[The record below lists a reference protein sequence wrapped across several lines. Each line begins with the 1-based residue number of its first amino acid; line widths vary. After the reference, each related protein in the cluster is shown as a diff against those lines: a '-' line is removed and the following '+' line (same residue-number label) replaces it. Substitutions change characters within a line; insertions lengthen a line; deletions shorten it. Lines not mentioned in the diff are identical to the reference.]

1 MTAAPAKTGR
11 TTDPVEALELRGVDG
26 CRAGWLW
33 LSQAVG
39 AGSLRSAPVLA
50 RLIPDAM
57 ALADGAEAAITA
69 IDIPIGLVDGRPR
82 RCDQE
87 ARRRLGP
94 RRSSVFPAPPRAVLE
109 AHDHGDACR
118 RARAL
123 DGRGV
128 SVQTWNIV
136 PKVRQVDALL
146 RQQPALVSRFREVHP
161 ELAFLAWNGGWPLA
175 HGKRSREGRAERLAL
190 CEQDFPGAWE
200 AIRGRFPRAAVA
212 DDDIL
217 DALAL
222 LRSAGRLWRGEATV
236 LPELEPGDDQELD
249 DWGLPMAIAY

>member
-1 MTAAPAKTGR
+1 MRRARLRA
-11 TTDPVEALELRGVDG
+11 DPGLEPQLRGVDG
-26 CRAGWLW
+26 CRAGWLC
-33 LSQAVG
+33 LSLPVGEGPQAQQEVIARLLPDAQALAEG
-39 AGSLRSAPVLA
+39 AG
-50 RLIPDAM
+50 
-57 ALADGAEAAITA
+57 AAITA

-94 RRSSVFPAPPRAVLE
+94 RRSSVFPAPPRAVLD
-109 AHDHGDACR
+109 AHDHREACR

-123 DGRGV
+123 DGRGL
-128 SVQTWNIV
+128 SVQTWNIAA
-136 PKVRQVDALL
+136 KVRQVDALL
-146 RQQPALVSRFREVHP
+146 RERPALVERFREVHP
-161 ELAFLAWNGGWPLA
+161 ELAFLVWNGGQPLA
-175 HGKRSREGRAERLAL
+175 HGKRCREGRAERLAL
-190 CEQDFPGAWE
+190 CNQGFPGAWE

-236 LPELEPGDDQELD
+236 LPEAEPELD
-249 DWGLPMAIAY
+249 GCGLPMAIAY

>member
-1 MTAAPAKTGR
+1 MRDGQ
-11 TTDPVEALELRGVDG
+11 LRGVDG

-33 LSQAVG
+33 LSQPVG
-39 AGSLRSAPVLA
+39 AGSSGPAPVLA
-50 RLIPDAM
+50 QLISDAR
-57 ALADGAEAAITA
+57 ALAEGAETAITA

-109 AHDHGDACR
+109 ALDHGDACR

-146 RQQPALVSRFREVHP
+146 RQQPALVSRIREVHP
-161 ELAFLAWNGGWPLA
+161 ELAFLAWNGGQPLA
-175 HGKRSREGRAERLAL
+175 HGKRCREGRAERLAL
-190 CEQDFPGAWE
+190 CEQEFPGAWA
-200 AIRGRFPRAAVA
+200 AIREQFPRRAVA

-222 LRSAGRLWRGEATV
+222 LRSAARLWRGEATV
-236 LPELEPGDDQELD
+236 LPALEPGGDPELD
-249 DWGLPMAIAY
+249 GWGLPMAIAY